1 MTLQERILEALG
13 EHALEPASL
22 YKAMSGDLASAV
34 DFALRGLLKTCQ
46 VTFELGRYQRA
57 STRGKMRAES
67 TSPAAP
73 AGPLAKPTPSSPAP
87 VAAAPARQGEPATKR
102 CRRCGERKPLTE
114 FPSFQSRGCK
124 ACVKRIGRPSAK
136 TRCCRR
142 CGLEKPLEE
151 FQESNLGT
159 GKLRTCRSCMR
170 VLSRRRDVADKSA
183 RTVTAA
189 PVVPLASIE
198 AAKADIPP
206 SRKITFSAALRA
218 RLVERMRIKAEE
230 LQIACRHVAALREEL
245 ADIEE
250 LVRMASE
257 EGTP

>member
-1 MTLQERILEALG
+1 
-13 EHALEPASL
+13 
-22 YKAMSGDLASAV
+22 
-34 DFALRGLLKTCQ
+34 
-46 VTFELGRYQRA
+46 
-57 STRGKMRAES
+57 
-67 TSPAAP
+67 
-73 AGPLAKPTPSSPAP
+73 
-87 VAAAPARQGEPATKR
+87 
-102 CRRCGERKPLTE
+102 
-114 FPSFQSRGCK
+114 
-124 ACVKRIGRPSAK
+124 
-136 TRCCRR
+136 
-142 CGLEKPLEE
+142 
-151 FQESNLGT
+151 
-159 GKLRTCRSCMR
+159 MR